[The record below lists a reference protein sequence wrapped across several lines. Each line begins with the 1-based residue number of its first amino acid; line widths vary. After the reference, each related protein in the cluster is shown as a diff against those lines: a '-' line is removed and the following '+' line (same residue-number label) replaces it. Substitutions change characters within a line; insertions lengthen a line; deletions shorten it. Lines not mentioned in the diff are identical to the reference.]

1 MPFTFKKLEIPEV
14 ILVEPKV
21 FEDDRGFFMETYRMP
36 DFVASG
42 IKESFVQDNF
52 SRSRRGVLR
61 GLHYQRPPFTQGKLV
76 RVVRGEILDVAVD
89 IRRGSPTYGKWV
101 STILSEENRNML
113 YAPEGFAHGFCTLS
127 EIAEVA
133 YKSTGIYSPLAE
145 AGIIYNDAD
154 LNIDWPIKEPIL
166 SSKDKKWSTLRETNS
181 NSYYNGEAK

>member
-21 FEDDRGFFMETYRMP
+21 SEDDRGFFMETYKMP

-52 SRSRRGVLR
+52 SRSSRGVLR
-61 GLHYQRPPFTQGKLV
+61 GLHYQSPPFTQGKLV
-76 RVVRGEILDVAVD
+76 RVVRGEIFDVAVD

-101 STILSEENRNML
+101 SAILSEKNKNML
-113 YAPEGFAHGFCTLS
+113 YIPEGFAHGFCVLS

-133 YKSTGIYSPLAE
+133 YKSTGIYSPQSE
-145 AGIIYNDAD
+145 AGIAWNDET
-154 LNIDWPIKEPIL
+154 LSIEWPVKEPFL
-166 SSKDKKWSTLRETNS
+166 SEKDRKWPTLKEADVQF
-181 NSYYNGEAK
+181 YYNEVVK